1 MAEGLWDETKGQV
14 QMRGKLRG
22 GRVRG
27 FRADLRSH
35 AGRGVLVTNNGP
47 CTFSQTHKEKYFYWS
62 MKMFL
67 RPAFVAS
74 SRK

>member
-35 AGRGVLVTNNGP
+35 AGRGVLGNEQWPLHFFTN
-47 CTFSQTHKEKYFYWS
+47 SQRKVLLLEHENVLEAS
-62 MKMFL
+62 L
-67 RPAFVAS
+67 R
-74 SRK
+74 R